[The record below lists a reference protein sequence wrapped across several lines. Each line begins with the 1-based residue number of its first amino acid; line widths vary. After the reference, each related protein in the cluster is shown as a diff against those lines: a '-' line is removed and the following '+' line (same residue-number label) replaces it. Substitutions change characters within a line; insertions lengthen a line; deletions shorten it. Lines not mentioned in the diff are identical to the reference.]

1 MRRLLFALAIL
12 VSWVGGTL
20 AQEAPAHVRQEDLV
34 YGRKFGTAL
43 TLDVFTPEKNA
54 NGAAIVWVISGG
66 WFSSHEGIRP
76 AWTYP
81 MLQRGYTVFAVVHG
95 SQPRF
100 QIPECVADVQRAVRF
115 IRLNAERFKIDPR
128 RIGVTGGSAGGH
140 LSCML
145 GSTGDDGD
153 KDAKDPVLRES
164 SRVQAVGCFYPPTD
178 FLNYGEPNHI
188 AIGRGTLEN
197 FKAPFAFLEL
207 DPKRRM
213 FVPITDETR
222 ILELGRQISP
232 VTHVSADDAPTL
244 IVHGDADK
252 LVPIQQA
259 ELFINGL
266 DKVGVAT
273 QLVRKPGLAH
283 GWPNI
288 VDDLQTILDWFD
300 RHLAAKPKP

>member
-1 MRRLLFALAIL
+1 MHRWILTLLLLVVSISPLA
-12 VSWVGGTL
+12 
-20 AQEAPAHVRQEDLV
+20 AQEPPAHTRQEDIV
-34 YGRKFGTAL
+34 YGRKYGTAL

-54 NGAAIVWVISGG
+54 NGAAIIWVISGG
-66 WFSSHEGIRP
+66 WFSSHESIRP

-100 QIPECVADVQRAVRF
+100 TIPECIADMQRSVRF
-115 IRLNAERFKIDPR
+115 IRLNAERFKIDPQ

-153 KDAKDPVLRES
+153 KAAKDPVLQAS

-178 FLNYGEPNHI
+178 FLNYGEPNNI
-188 AIGRGTLEN
+188 ALGRGTLEN
-197 FKAPFAFLEL
+197 FKAPFAFSEF
-207 DPKRRM
+207 DTKRRM
-213 FVPITDETR
+213 FAPITDEPR
-222 ILELGRQISP
+222 ILEIGRKISP
-232 VTHVSADDAPTL
+232 VNHCSADDAPTL
-244 IVHGDADK
+244 IIHGDADK

-259 ELFINGL
+259 ELFIAGL

-288 VDDLQTILDWFD
+288 VDDLSTILDWFD